1 MGWNDRGG
9 RVWGGRVRAETL
21 RLRMEVVRVMEIE
34 EETGTIDGR
43 ESIQEWSREWGAW
56 EI

>member
-1 MGWNDRGG
+1 
-9 RVWGGRVRAETL
+9 
-21 RLRMEVVRVMEIE
+21 MEVVRVMEME

-43 ESIQEWSREWGAW
+43 ESIQGWSREWGAW